1 MLAAHCLVLR
11 CLQILELSLIIA
23 QNQTDNIPRVHKPR
37 RAGCAAQ
44 PKRRASRPAA
54 GAGPWRGDYR
64 EPFGLSFCS
73 RGLSGCF
80 GCLSALLGFPLAV
93 PFR

>member
-1 MLAAHCLVLR
+1 MRIKPAAA
-11 CLQILELSLIIA
+11 E
-23 QNQTDNIPRVHKPR
+23 PR
-37 RAGCAAQ
+37 RRAA
-44 PKRRASRPAA
+44 RLAA

-64 EPFGLSFCS
+64 EPFGFLFCS

-93 PFR
+93 PFRLSLRKALL